1 MIFQCEVDSNMFDVG
16 TTVILSSPL
25 IHHQQARCHPRLCV
39 WLTAAPGDNQR
50 ATDEG
55 LAGLGLYRRAANWF
69 EEDSHNT
76 LTRPTAQSRN
86 DIHYIVRKYNM
97 NVDKIIVSPTLFD
110 R

>member
-1 MIFQCEVDSNMFDVG
+1 M
-16 TTVILSSPL
+16 SSSAL
-25 IHHQQARCHPRLCV
+25 V

-55 LAGLGLYRRAANWF
+55 LAGLGLYRRAPNWF

-86 DIHYIVRKYNM
+86 HIHYIVRKYNM